1 MITIYPI
8 KELEV
13 LETVKDRIAQMW
25 RIILD
30 KKSTICTKNTL

>member
-1 MITIYPI
+1 MLTIYPI

-13 LETVKDRIAQMW
+13 LETVEDRIAQMW

-30 KKSTICTKNTL
+30 EKSTIGPKNAF